1 MVNVGVVVPSPLPA
15 GMALPD
21 IASLARDAET
31 AALDCIWVEDNVGRG
46 DAAVLDNM
54 CVLAACAA
62 STQRIEIGS
71 AVFVPSLRNLFWALK
86 QVATV
91 QLLADGRLQLGVAL
105 GAASEEEYGLVGLTL
120 RGQRQRTD
128 EFLRVLTSAR
138 LGNEDDLGV
147 GLSAAALLLGSE
159 VPVPPLWVGGTSLAA
174 LRRAA
179 RFGDG
184 WLSGA
189 QTPAEFKASLRQLG
203 QAAEEE
209 GRPCPAAGAVL
220 SVAVGAG
227 PGPDLVAKCA
237 ADMQFAYGIPRE
249 RAEELAIA
257 GTAQQVAESLAR
269 YVDAGA
275 QRLALISH
283 VQPWSES
290 WPALGEVRRALLGR

>member
-1 MVNVGVVVPSPLPA
+1 M
-15 GMALPD
+15 
-21 IASLARDAET
+21 
-31 AALDCIWVEDNVGRG
+31 
-46 DAAVLDNM
+46 
-54 CVLAACAA
+54 
-62 STQRIEIGS
+62 
-71 AVFVPSLRNLFWALK
+71 
-86 QVATV
+86 
-91 QLLADGRLQLGVAL
+91 
-105 GAASEEEYGLVGLTL
+105 
-120 RGQRQRTD
+120 
-128 EFLRVLTSAR
+128 
-138 LGNEDDLGV
+138 

-189 QTPAEFKASLRQLG
+189 QTPAEFQASLRQLG